1 MTTQIIGCA
10 ELYGRL
16 RTVINRHGPRT
27 RTSPGNTS
35 TCAYVTDDGQP
46 ASLHG
51 HVLHDLGANVGILGT
66 DALNV
71 APADQA
77 YAAAGFTLTAKAE
90 RLAVVSCD
98 FEESWPWADAVDVA
112 ARFAHQ
118 LDDTR
123 ADRRAGYVA
132 LLGVLRH
139 VANTYPVPGLPG
151 WSPED
156 TPLFITGYP
165 TTLLGYAAA
174 DLHVDAVAASRLGEN
189 RAVDL
194 FRVLGWQLSPRAEAL
209 ADLVQHHE
217 ARGESWPD
225 AVAIA
230 DAADLGNAARHDV
243 ST

>member
-16 RTVINRHGPRT
+16 RAVINRHGSRT

-51 HVLHDLGANVGILGT
+51 HVLHDLGTTVDILGT
-66 DALNV
+66 DALDA
-71 APADQA
+71 APADQV

-90 RLAVVSCD
+90 CLAVVSSD
-98 FEESWPWADAVDVA
+98 FEESLPWADAVDVA

-118 LDDTR
+118 LDD
-123 ADRRAGYVA
+123 AGSDRRAGYVA
-132 LLGVLRH
+132 LPRRAAARGRH
-139 VANTYPVPGLPG
+139 APVPGRAWLVARG
-151 WSPED
+151 HAAVHH
-156 TPLFITGYP
+156 GVP

-194 FRVLGWQLSPRAEAL
+194 FRVLGWQLSPRAEAF

-225 AVAIA
+225 
-230 DAADLGNAARHDV
+230 GRRNR
-243 ST
+243 